1 VEEMVEQVNLEDQ
14 VAEKHKMVVESEVE
28 TLEAIVHLKEIL
40 VVLSEILT
48 QVLYLLVKLGKLVA
62 EVAEALLDQVNLER
76 EAELVL
82 EIKLPHV
89 QLTETMQHL
98 VVQDIM
104 LVVVL
109 ESDVMQQALEAA
121 DGEEFI
127 RLVLVML
134 KQILVAVE
142 KVTVDLEH
150 QV

>member
-1 VEEMVEQVNLEDQ
+1 VEEMVELVNLEDQ
-14 VAEKHKMVVESEVE
+14 VAEEHKMVEAEVE

-40 VVLSEILT
+40 AVITEMLV
-48 QVLYLLVKLGKLVA
+48 QVLFLHLKQENLVA
-62 EVAEALLDQVNLER
+62 EVAEAPLDRVELEWAVELALELKLL
-76 EAELVL
+76 
-82 EIKLPHV
+82 HV
-89 QLTETMQHL
+89 QLTETMQHP

-109 ESDVMQQALEAA
+109 ESDVMHQALEAA
-121 DGEEFI
+121 EHVGVIQVQLIVD
-127 RLVLVML
+127 